1 MKINLKI
8 FCNAM
13 DWSSV
18 KILPREKYLFY
29 GNWLEKVLQPIIAEE
44 TFFNQNRQQI
54 STPETQ
60 LE

>member
-1 MKINLKI
+1 
-8 FCNAM
+8 M
-13 DWSSV
+13 DRSSV
-18 KILPREKYLFY
+18 KILPCEKYLLY
-29 GNWLEKVLQPIIAEE
+29 GNWLERFLQPIIDEE

>member
-1 MKINLKI
+1 
-8 FCNAM
+8 M
-13 DWSSV
+13 DWSSA
-18 KILPREKYLFY
+18 KNLPREKYLLN
-29 GNWLEKVLQPIIAEE
+29 GNWLERFLQPIIAVE